1 MGSQKSKLKPKEL
14 SDLKNATEFSTKELK
29 DWYKG
34 FLVEYPSGFLTLYAF
49 KELYRN
55 LFPDGDANT
64 FAKHAFRKFDS
75 NNDGQIDF
83 REVK

>member
-1 MGSQKSKLKPKEL
+1 MGSQKSRLKPKEL

-55 LFPDGDANT
+55 LFPDANA